1 MFSFIYDKRA
11 EQQIKRIYD
20 QFQEVNFRPL
30 AEKLNINPVLFS
42 TFMHRGLQALTVQSL
57 QDQLKFF
64 DYLDISHSL
73 GEINKQF
80 QFTDT
85 DFVQLVLDTLVRNNL
100 LEKTGEQYHTTKFL
114 KQKLPNIEEDFAAF
128 STMPF
133 FKDAIEQYS
142 EALPHKMRGSA
153 TSFLAKAKPYV
164 WDEALTRNDIYE
176 HLRYITMLF
185 GGALRKQGRFLDV
198 GCGNGNGTV
207 NIWYY
212 YYLRN
217 YFTNSKKK
225 IQLYGIDPTRDLLKL
240 AKNEFPTWL
249 ANKLKLDKSVILRK
263 YGHTFPI
270 FQEGKTHSIPY
281 EDNFFDVVY
290 ISQVLHFD
298 NYEKGF
304 QEMLRVVK
312 PGGMVIGNEFYDDYG
327 NILIRTVDGAAG
339 LIQHKDY
346 APLLTKIKAKNIRL
360 FGLDFF
366 TFFRYAK

>member
-1 MFSFIYDKRA
+1 M
-11 EQQIKRIYD
+11 
-20 QFQEVNFRPL
+20 P
-30 AEKLNINPVLFS
+30 
-42 TFMHRGLQALTVQSL
+42 
-57 QDQLKFF
+57 
-64 DYLDISHSL
+64 HSL
-73 GEINKQF
+73 EEINEQF
-80 QFTDT
+80 RFTDT
-85 DFVQLVLDTLVRNNL
+85 NFVQVVLDTFVSNSL
-100 LEKTGEQYHTTKFL
+100 LEKTGDQYHITTVL
-114 KQKLPNIEEDFAAF
+114 KHKLPNIEEDFVAF

-142 EALPHKMRGSA
+142 EALPHKMRGLA

-185 GGALRKQGRFLDV
+185 GGALRKQGRFLDI

-217 YFTNSKKK
+217 YFTSSKKK
-225 IQLYGIDPTRDLLKL
+225 MQLYGIDPTPDLLRL

-249 ANKLKLDKSVILRK
+249 ANKLKMDKSVVLRK
-263 YGHTFPI
+263 YSHTFPF
-270 FQEGKTHSIPY
+270 FQEGTAHAIPY

-298 NYEKGF
+298 DYEKSF

-312 PGGMVIGNEFYDDYG
+312 PGGIVIGNEFYDDYG

-339 LIQHKDY
+339 LIHQKVY
-346 APLLTKIKAKNIRL
+346 ALLLTKIKAKNIRL